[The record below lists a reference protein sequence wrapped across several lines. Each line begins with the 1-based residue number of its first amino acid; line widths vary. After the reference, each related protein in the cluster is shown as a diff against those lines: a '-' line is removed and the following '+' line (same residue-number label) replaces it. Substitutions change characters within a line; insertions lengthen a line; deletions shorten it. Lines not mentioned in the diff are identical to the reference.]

1 MLKKKGFIKVKP
13 IEVHSFIYDPENI
26 DNLPNNTNSEKMNNY
41 FTLDIKRSNEVLYV
55 NRSFKTFEGL
65 FK

>member
-41 FTLDIKRSNEVLYV
+41 FTLDIKRSN
-55 NRSFKTFEGL
+55 
-65 FK
+65 